1 MSTCRLSA
9 SRGWASICGCE
20 GAAFPTGFILR
31 SAPKERVSNHEAAP
45 WFETPGCAGLLTM
58 RAENS
63 SSFRGRER
71 SERARNPY
79 PLCCGVRIRGPVLR
93 TVPGM
98 TGHAL
103 KIIIPRTIDFA
114 FGLALYSQYPAP
126 VREGCLIS
134 VSRCWGGERWPGRGV
149 GDAAQIPLPAV
160 QAARSRRAL
169 PRVTGADLRVPREQK
184 PPVASRSTRSRQSR
198 GQEATPPAQESLG
211 AVDSNGSS
219 TGGRAE
225 QAEKHRAR
233 NAEGSAFPW

>member
-1 MSTCRLSA
+1 M
-9 SRGWASICGCE
+9 
-20 GAAFPTGFILR
+20 
-31 SAPKERVSNHEAAP
+31 RVSKDEAAP
-45 WFETPGCAGLLTM
+45 WFETGFGPPHHEGGENPVMPGRAKGANPESSDCM
-58 RAENS
+58 RTELDS
-63 SSFRGRER
+63 GFGPSGR
-71 SERARNPY
+71 
-79 PLCCGVRIRGPVLR
+79 
-93 TVPGM
+93 PGT

-114 FGLALYSQYPAP
+114 FYLALYSQYPAP